1 MLLNPDICLILIL
14 KGFLSFID
22 VVISSSPVGPI
33 VRVSS
38 SVFWGEADLDCKI
51 WV

>member
-22 VVISSSPVGPI
+22 VVISSSPGRPI
-33 VRVSS
+33 VPRVSS
-38 SVFWGEADLDCKI
+38 SVFWGEAGL
-51 WV
+51 